1 MAQIHHSVDQIVS
14 KLCRADVEV
23 GKGKKVPEVC
33 KLIGLTERTYHH
45 WRQKYGGVQPKMA
58 NELKTPQKENVRLE
72 KTVAE
77 RALGMETLK
86 KAVMGN
92 V

>member
-1 MAQIHHSVDQIVS
+1 VV
-14 KLCRADVEV
+14 V

-33 KLIGLTERTYHH
+33 KLIGLTERTYDH
-45 WRQKYGGVQPKMA
+45 WPQKYGGVQPKMA
-58 NELKTPQKENVRLE
+58 NELKVLQKENVWLE

-77 RALGMETLK
+77 QALDMETFK
-86 KAVMGN
+86 KALMGN

>member
-1 MAQIHHSVDQIVS
+1 MV
-14 KLCRADVEV
+14 V

-33 KLIGLTERTYHH
+33 KLIGLTERTYDH
-45 WRQKYGGVQPKMA
+45 WRHNSGGVQPKMA
-58 NELKTPQKENVRLE
+58 NELKALQKENVRLK

-77 RALGMETLK
+77 QDLDMETFK